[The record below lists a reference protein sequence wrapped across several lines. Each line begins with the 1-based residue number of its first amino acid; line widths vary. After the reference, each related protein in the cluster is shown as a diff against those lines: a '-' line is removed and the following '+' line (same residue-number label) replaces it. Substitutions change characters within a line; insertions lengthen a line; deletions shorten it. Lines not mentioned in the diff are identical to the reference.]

1 MSPGA
6 TDEPELPRRPANA
19 GPRGPSAPR
28 SVFTPAERWV
38 AEHQVKVL
46 CMVVA
51 AASPLLSLWMLERGT
66 ANLREGVWAYS
77 VDGAGTIHFG
87 PAKPADG
94 QSALFREI
102 LLQAAQACFTRNPSG
117 LSYPEVARR
126 IFVADSWRA
135 LDADVRDQLP
145 ERKRRNLYD
154 HPEVE
159 GIDVLDEGA
168 RARYRVRGFIVR
180 AGAVD
185 GTCTAQRG
193 GEHHLAFHAVSRRRD
208 IHRLG
213 PLDRFGGMADGRLA
227 VTGGHR
233 QLRGDPSTA
242 HREPVGNQR
251 GHQYRVG
258 SRQQRRGGGEAA
270 DAQRVGR
277 QSDQASARASAS
289 APATAS
295 ARPSQPRASACQ
307 PS

>member
-185 GTCTAQRG
+185 GLPYQPPP
-193 GEHHLAFHAVSRRRD
+193 GEFHLVVELARHEDSDPLPPRLVGRLRPPRRRRRSRTAAQ
-208 IHRLG
+208 HRA
-213 PLDRFGGMADGRLA
+213 DR
-227 VTGGHR
+227 
-233 QLRGDPSTA
+233 
-242 HREPVGNQR
+242 
-251 GHQYRVG
+251 
-258 SRQQRRGGGEAA
+258 
-270 DAQRVGR
+270 
-277 QSDQASARASAS
+277 
-289 APATAS
+289 APAG
-295 ARPSQPRASACQ
+295 ARRAPAVPRAHGAREHGRDR
-307 PS
+307 PALAA

>member
-6 TDEPELPRRPANA
+6 TEEPELPQRPANA

-46 CMVVA
+46 CLVVA
-51 AASPLLSLWMLERGT
+51 AASPLLSLWILERGT

-87 PAKPADG
+87 PVRPADA

-126 IFVADSWRA
+126 IFVSDSWRA
-135 LDADVRDQLP
+135 LEADVRGQLP
-145 ERKRRNLYD
+145 ERKRRNLFD

-168 RARYRVRGFIVR
+168 RGRYRVRGFIVR
-180 AGAVD
+180 TGAVD
-185 GTCTAQRG
+185 GLPYQPPP
-193 GEHHLAFHAVSRRRD
+193 GEFHLVVELAPQDDALQQGRYPFVVVRHRAVVRW
-208 IHRLG
+208 
-213 PLDRFGGMADGRLA
+213 
-227 VTGGHR
+227 
-233 QLRGDPSTA
+233 Q
-242 HREPVGNQR
+242 
-251 GHQYRVG
+251 
-258 SRQQRRGGGEAA
+258 GEAA
-270 DAQRVGR
+270 
-277 QSDQASARASAS
+277 
-289 APATAS
+289 P
-295 ARPSQPRASACQ
+295 P
-307 PS
+307 